1 MWKERSAPAHRFAPE
16 DFLISRAAGL
26 HRPASSGRWKV
37 RAGAQLRR
45 SWILALLFWRGI
57 AVRLLPRRDIHD
69 GFGVIGRPGWTGNE
83 SISRNPS
90 GVPVLDSCTAH
101 GAFKAADLA
110 LLYNVLAAVVNRA
123 AFTSAMIAILTCPQ
137 YALRTVRFRVN
148 NPAIIKLTHRAPAR
162 RNTLALSNPSRQV
175 RGRLQRPEAP
185 AAKSSR

>member
-1 MWKERSAPAHRFAPE
+1 MWKERSAPARRFAPE

-26 HRPASSGRWKV
+26 HRPASPGRWKV

-45 SWILALLFWRGI
+45 SRVLALLFWRGI

-69 GFGVIGRPGWTGNE
+69 GFGVVGRPSWTGNE

-110 LLYNVLAAVVNRA
+110 PLYNVLAAVVNRA
-123 AFTSAMIAILTCPQ
+123 AFTSAMIGFPNMRFGLSVFELTILP
-137 YALRTVRFRVN
+137 
-148 NPAIIKLTHRAPAR
+148 
-162 RNTLALSNPSRQV
+162 
-175 RGRLQRPEAP
+175 
-185 AAKSSR
+185 